1 MPDGQPNRT
10 HPTHYLLAHTLR
22 VCAACAAT
30 AVVASLAAC
39 SAPGTPHA
47 HEAQSPSAR
56 AGAPARGPAAH
67 PREHL
72 RATLARALRPVLP
85 DGDTRLAVA
94 VLDLDSAYQRITS
107 YGEEAT
113 FDTASISKVNILA
126 TLLLQA
132 QDEGRELTSTERT
145 YAEEM
150 IRTSDNAAANALWR
164 AIGKDEGLHAANERL
179 GLSSTR
185 SGPGISWGLTQ
196 TTATDQVKLLR
207 AVFADGR
214 WAPSP
219 PRGLT
224 QASRAAIGHLMD
236 GIADDQDWGVSA
248 ARSPGS
254 RWALKNGWLR
264 RNTTDL
270 WVINSVGQVRVHGHR
285 YLVSVLSDGN
295 PTMES
300 GISLVERAARA
311 AIGAASTHA
320 RPWPQ

>member
-1 MPDGQPNRT
+1 MPDGQPSRM
-10 HPTHYLLAHTLR
+10 HPTNDLLTYTLR
-22 VCAACAAT
+22 ICAAT

-39 SAPGTPHA
+39 SATGAPDA
-47 HEAQSPSAR
+47 HETQTPSAQ
-56 AGAPARGPAAH
+56 AGPPAPGLAAP
-67 PREHL
+67 PRETM

-107 YGEEAT
+107 YGEDTT
-113 FDTASISKVNILA
+113 FVTASISKVNILA

-132 QDEGRELTSTERT
+132 QDEGRQLTYRERT

-164 AIGKDEGLHAANERL
+164 TIGKSEGLDAANERL
-179 GLSSTR
+179 GLSSTHG
-185 SGPGISWGLTQ
+185 GPGSWGLTR

-207 AVFADGR
+207 AVFAEGR
-214 WAPSP
+214 SAPP
-219 PRGLT
+219 APRGLT
-224 QASRAAIGHLMD
+224 EASRAAIGNLMD
-236 GIADDQDWGVSA
+236 GITDDQDWGVSA

-254 RWALKNGWLR
+254 RWALKNGWLQ

-270 WVINSVGQVRVHGHR
+270 WVINSVGQVKVHGHR

-320 RPWPQ
+320 RPWPE